1 MTAVIVPPRPVVIQG
16 LGCGRLPLAS
26 AVSRTGQLGV
36 VSGTALDTALAR
48 YFRRTGRPPA
58 SPYAPVATLVL
69 QQSRRAQELAVLGN
83 FVEVWLAKEGH
94 DGLGG
99 VNYLEK
105 VQMDTPAAAY
115 GAMLAGVDHVLMGTG
130 AATGLSFWLAGSYGT
145 PEQVVSALAV
155 GAVGVQVPRRV
166 RPAGLRPRDEADLD
180 AGRAAPAAGRG
191 NAAGSYRRAGPT
203 DGLPVQGRPAGER
216 PVRAP
221 CPSALSERP
230 ARAPRPSAPPG
241 PLLPGCA
248 TWGTCRT
255 PYLRG
260 GRRRLPLPRGT
271 GGDMCLAGPIA
282 GPDNAPTTA
291 APRNR
296 WRPTCAWAARSRPPR
311 AGRVCA
317 TRGPPTSGTARFP
330 GHPDL
335 EFCRPRS

>member
-1 MTAVIVPPRPVVIQG
+1 M
-16 LGCGRLPLAS
+16 
-26 AVSRTGQLGV
+26 
-36 VSGTALDTALAR
+36 
-48 YFRRTGRPPA
+48 
-58 SPYAPVATLVL
+58 L

-155 GAVGVQVPRRV
+155 GAAGVQVPRRV

-230 ARAPRPSAPPG
+230 ARAPRPSALSERPARAAPPRLCDLG
-241 PLLPGCA
+241 YLPYA
-248 TWGTCRT
+248 V
-255 PYLRG
+255 PARG
-260 GRRRLPLPRGT
+260 E
-271 GGDMCLAGPIA
+271 
-282 GPDNAPTTA
+282 APTTA

-296 WRPTCAWAARSRPPR
+296 WRHVSRGPNSRSRQR
-311 AGRVCA
+311 ADYRCPAEPVAAHLRMGGTLEATEGRACLCNARTANVGHGA
-317 TRGPPTSGTARFP
+317 ISGTS
-330 GHPDL
+330 
-335 EFCRPRS
+335 RS